1 MNGLADKKVIR
12 ALYRAAM
19 EGVEIDLIVRAICT
33 LRPGVPGLS
42 EGIRVRSIL
51 GRFLEHAR
59 IYRFENGGQ
68 SEYYIGSADWRKRN
82 LWKRVEVLTPVDD
95 SDARKRLRAILDAE
109 FADPRAWIL
118 RADGAYERLSGEG
131 IPAQERFLRGE

>member
-1 MNGLADKKVIR
+1 
-12 ALYRAAM
+12 M

-109 FADPRAWIL
+109 LADPRAWVL
-118 RADGAYERLSGEG
+118 RADGAYERLSGDG
-131 IPAQERFLRGE
+131 VPAQERFLRSV